1 MPHEPAQKPS
11 VHGPSRA
18 ATRQSTLAE
27 YSSRLGV
34 QSRRLKV
41 AVEAA
46 ETLEEPEFR
55 VLETLVEL
63 AHTTPRPIA
72 VRRELS
78 AGLREELER
87 LWMRTADADPLA
99 EVDRSL
105 EPREAASATLWAD
118 AEAKLNRAR
127 LLADCVSSREAGEL
141 TNRSRQ
147 AVERQRREGNLLA
160 LPVGREWRYPKWQ
173 FDLDSPRGVVPGLGT
188 VISSL
193 HLSPFG
199 VARWLTTPKA
209 ELGEKAPIE
218 LLRRRLTDRVVDLA
232 EQHGHAL

>member
-1 MPHEPAQKPS
+1 MRYRPVMASTRKHD
-11 VHGPSRA
+11 RLTA
-18 ATRQSTLAE
+18 ARRSTLAE

-34 QSRRLKV
+34 QSRRLEV

-46 ETLEEPEFR
+46 EALEEPEFR
-55 VLETLVEL
+55 LLETLVEL
-63 AHTTPRPIA
+63 AHTSPRSLA

-78 AGLREELER
+78 AGLCQELER
-87 LWMRTADADPLA
+87 FWRSTADADPLA
-99 EVDRSL
+99 EVDRPL
-105 EPREAASATLWAD
+105 EPREAASASLWAD
-118 AEAKLNRAR
+118 TEAKLNRAR

-147 AVERQRREGNLLA
+147 AVERQRRQGNLLA

-173 FDLDSPRGVVPGLGT
+173 FDLDSRRGVVPGLDA
-188 VISSL
+188 VLRNL

-199 VARWLTTPKA
+199 AARWLTTPKA

-218 LLRRRLTDRVVDLA
+218 LLRHRLTDRVVDLA